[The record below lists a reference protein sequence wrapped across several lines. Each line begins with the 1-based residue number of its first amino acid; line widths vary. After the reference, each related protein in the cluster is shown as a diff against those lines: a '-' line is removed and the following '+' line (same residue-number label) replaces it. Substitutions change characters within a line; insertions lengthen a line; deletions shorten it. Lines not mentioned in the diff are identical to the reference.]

1 MRTTL
6 DIPEKL
12 IEEAMELTG
21 AKTKSQLIKE
31 ALEEQIACIKR
42 KRLITWK
49 GTLDLEI
56 DWDTLRDQCRIKI

>member
-12 IEEAMELTG
+12 IKEAMELTG

-31 ALEEQIACIKR
+31 ALEDQIARIKR
-42 KRLITWK
+42 KRLITLK
-49 GTLDLEI
+49 GTIDLDMDL
-56 DWDTLRDQCRIKI
+56 DKLRERTHVKV

>member
-12 IEEAMELTG
+12 IMEAMRLTG

-31 ALEEQIACIKR
+31 ALEDQIARIKR
-42 KRLITWK
+42 KRLLTFK
-49 GTLDLEI
+49 GSIDLGIDLDK
-56 DWDTLRDQCRIKI
+56 LRGR